1 MKTAIQ
7 NRRRTGSILTALA
20 LALAPVAGVAVAA
33 APAAVA
39 DAPASSE
46 QAERFEVDFL
56 TGMIDHHH
64 MAVMMSQ
71 MCLEK
76 AVHDELI
83 ATCEDIIATQ
93 TAEIETMQG
102 WLMDW
107 YGLEHMPDMTGMES
121 MHRLHDLDGEEFEI
135 AFMRSMIRHH
145 WGAIREAE
153 KCLDRAEHEDL
164 LAQCEEIKSV
174 QLGEI
179 EMMQTW
185 LQEWYALPGGR
196 PTSTA

>member
-20 LALAPVAGVAVAA
+20 VALAPVAGVAVAA

-107 YGLEHMPDMTGMES
+107 YGLEHMPDMTGMQS
-121 MHRLHDLDGEEFEI
+121 MQRFHDLDGEEFEI

-145 WGAIREAE
+145 WGAVREAE
-153 KCLDRAEHEDL
+153 TCLARAEHDDL
-164 LAQCEEIKSV
+164 LAMCAEIKTV
-174 QLGEI
+174 QLCEI
-179 EMMQTW
+179 EMMQNW
-185 LQEWYALPGGR
+185 LHEWYGLPGGR